1 MDINVAVQALR
12 DPFGVPFYPWVFQ
25 LLMVLTFALHIL
37 FVNLAVGGIGM
48 AVYAHFKGDDFYRKL
63 SHSLAKVGTISLSS
77 AIVLGVAPLLFVQV
91 IYDPFWYV
99 SNLLSAWWAIGFLL
113 LITLSFLSHYVF
125 YLKRHKNPQG
135 FGIFGVMAFGF
146 IVFAGAVMSVLSVQ
160 AMVPGQ
166 WLEWYSANGQI
177 ATSGTGLYK
186 FELGRFIHYII
197 PGFINIGI
205 FLMLYAWYFQPLAD
219 FDKTYLKWVGKI
231 GAKVAK
237 VATMIQVV
245 IGFWWLMT
253 IPSSLGFMSNP
264 FLWIGAV
271 LGLLLLAGLMKFEG
285 DPVRVAVPLAFL
297 SFVAILGMSISREVL
312 RMVYV
317 GAFNYSIYDYP
328 LNVDWGSTVLF
339 LGTFVM
345 GLVVM
350 AYPLVLVFKLG
361 RGELSAS

>member
-25 LLMVLTFALHIL
+25 FLMVLTFALHIL
-37 FVNLAVGGIGM
+37 FVNLAIGGLGM
-48 AVYAHFKGDDFYRKL
+48 AVYSHFKGDDYNRKL
-63 SHSLAKVGTISLSS
+63 SKSLAKVSTISLST

-91 IYDPFWYV
+91 VYDPFWYV
-99 SNLLSAWWAIGFLL
+99 SNLLSAWWAMAFLL
-113 LITLSFLSHYVF
+113 LVTLGFLSTYVF
-125 YLKRHKNPQG
+125 YLKRYKNPQG
-135 FGIFGVMAFGF
+135 FGGFGIMALVF
-146 IVFAGAVMSVLSVQ
+146 ILLGGAVMSMLSVQ
-160 AMVPGQ
+160 ALAPGQ
-166 WLEWYSANGQI
+166 WLEWYTANGQL
-177 ATSGTGLYK
+177 ATTGTGLYK
-186 FELGRFIHYII
+186 FEIGRFIHFIV
-197 PGFINIGI
+197 PGFINVGI
-205 FLMLYAWYFQPLAD
+205 FMMLYAWYFQPRTD
-219 FDKTYLKWVGKI
+219 FDKAYLKWVGKV

-237 VATMIQVV
+237 VATMIEVV
-245 IGFWWLMT
+245 IGFWWLMA

-271 LGLLLLAGLMKFEG
+271 LGMLLLAGLMKFENN
-285 DPVRVAVPLAFL
+285 PEKVAVPLAFF
-297 SFVAILGMSISREVL
+297 SFIAIFGMCVSREVL

-339 LGTFVM
+339 FGTFIM

-361 RGELSAS
+361 RGTLSES

>member
-37 FVNLAVGGIGM
+37 FVNLAIGGLGM
-48 AVYAHFKGDDFYRKL
+48 AVYAHYKGDDYYRKL
-63 SHSLAKVGTISLSS
+63 SKSLAKVSTISLSS

-99 SNLLSAWWAIGFLL
+99 ANLLSAWWAMAFLL
-113 LITLSFLSHYVF
+113 LITLGFLSTYVF

-135 FGIFGVMAFGF
+135 FGTFGILALIFILA
-146 IVFAGAVMSVLSVQ
+146 AGAVMSILSVQ
-160 AMVPGQ
+160 ALAPKQ
-166 WLEWYSANGQI
+166 WLDWYTAAGRI
-177 ATSGTGLYK
+177 ATTGTGLYK
-186 FELGRFIHYII
+186 FELGRFTHFIV

-205 FLMLYAWYFQPLAD
+205 FLMIYAWYFQPRAD
-219 FDKTYLKWVGKI
+219 LDKAYLKWLAKV
-231 GAKVAK
+231 GAKIAK
-237 VATMIQVV
+237 VATMIEVV
-245 IGFWWLMT
+245 IGFWWLIK
-253 IPSSLGFMSNP
+253 IPSSLGFMRNP

-271 LGLLLLAGLMKFEG
+271 LGLLLLAGLMKFE
-285 DPVRVAVPLAFL
+285 DNPEKAAVPLAFF
-297 SFVAILGMSISREVL
+297 SFIAILAMCVSREVL

-339 LGTFVM
+339 FGTFVM
-345 GLVVM
+345 GLIVM
-350 AYPLVLVFKLG
+350 AYPLILVFKLG
-361 RGELSAS
+361 RGTLSES